1 MVWIDYAIIAVI
13 AFSSLVSLIRGFVR
27 EALSLVTWG
36 CAFFVASHYYTY
48 LSVWF
53 TGFEDGWFEMELP
66 SRYCLSLP

>member
-48 LSVWF
+48 SV
-53 TGFEDGWFEMELP
+53 
-66 SRYCLSLP
+66 SLVYGL